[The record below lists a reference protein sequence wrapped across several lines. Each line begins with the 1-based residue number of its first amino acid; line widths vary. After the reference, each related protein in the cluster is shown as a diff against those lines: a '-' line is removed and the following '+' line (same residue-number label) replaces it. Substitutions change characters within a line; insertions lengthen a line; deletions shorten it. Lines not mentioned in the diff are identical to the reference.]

1 MQKERKHAMKKKNIM
16 LAAMT
21 IAAGLLGAGCV
32 TDGCHEEVY
41 YPAGYARTEYV
52 HYSPAYV
59 QTAVM
64 DPIVPPPPRP
74 HATHLSH
81 RPPSSRHGPAKKRH
95 EPKPAVAKSAPKPS
109 AKPAAKAEPKTTK
122 VHVRNPSDRK
132 PAEPKRTTPI
142 YKKPQQTKTGGVTKI
157 KATPKYVHGKS
168 GGKR

>member
-1 MQKERKHAMKKKNIM
+1 MNRNNTI
-16 LAAMT
+16 LFAMT
-21 IAAGLLGAGCV
+21 VAAGILGAGCV
-32 TDGCHEEVY
+32 TNAYDEEAY
-41 YPAGYARTEYV
+41 CYPTGYTTTTQYV
-52 HYSPAYV
+52 HYSPSYV
-59 QTAVM
+59 QTTVL
-64 DPIVPPPPRP
+64 DPVVPPPPRP

-81 RPPSSRHGPAKKRH
+81 RPPSSRHGSAKKRH

-132 PAEPKRTTPI
+132 PAEPKRTMPI

>member
-1 MQKERKHAMKKKNIM
+1 MNRNNAM
-16 LAAMT
+16 LFAMT
-21 IAAGLLGAGCV
+21 VAAGILGAGCV
-32 TDGCHEEVY
+32 TDGYDEAYY
-41 YPAGYARTEYV
+41 YPNGYATTTQYV

-59 QTAVM
+59 QTTVL
-64 DPIVPPPPRP
+64 DPVVPPPPRP

-81 RPPSSRHGPAKKRH
+81 RPPSSRHGSAKKQH

>member
-1 MQKERKHAMKKKNIM
+1 MKKKNIM